1 MGDPAR
7 DIRKRFPDETVSKP
21 KEIKWWD
28 WNEELLETFGDD
40 FTDPDKLIEH
50 YKIMN
55 K

>member
-21 KEIKWWD
+21 KEIKW